1 MSIVSD
7 LPSKLERLSQECQ
20 RLQDHRRLSLEEFLA
35 SPTIQGD
42 TCYLLITTFRGAL
55 DIATGL
61 LDTLGSPQPDDEA
74 GIFARL
80 AEKEVLSQVCVSQL
94 TAMQGLCTSIFQQ
107 YEEIDPQWVYQTLQV
122 NLDGLNEFVAQVRA
136 YLDQ

>member
-1 MSIVSD
+1 MSIAHD
-7 LPSKLERLSQECQ
+7 LPSKLERLNKECQ
-20 RLQDHRRLSLEEFLA
+20 RLQAHRRLGLEEFLA

-61 LDTLGSPQPDDEA
+61 LDTLGSPQPGDEA
-74 GIFARL
+74 SILARL
-80 AEKEVLSQVCVSQL
+80 ADKEVLSQACVSQL
-94 TAMQGLCTSIFQQ
+94 TAMQRLCTSIFQQ
-107 YEEIDPQWVYQTLQV
+107 YEEIDPQWVFQTLQV
-122 NLDGLNEFVAQVRA
+122 NLDGLNEFVVQVQA

>member
-1 MSIVSD
+1 MSIAPD
-7 LPSKLERLSQECQ
+7 LPSKLERLSKECQ
-20 RLQDHRRLSLEEFLA
+20 RLEAHRQLSLEAFLA

-55 DIATGL
+55 DIATAL
-61 LDTLGSPQPDDEA
+61 LDTLWVPQPGDEA
-74 GIFARL
+74 GIFAQL

-107 YEEIDPQWVYQTLQV
+107 YEEIDPQWVYQTLQI
-122 NLDGLNEFVAQVRA
+122 NLDGLNEFVAQVQA
-136 YLDQ
+136 HLDR